1 MMNVMQSGAQTIAR
15 SATLPKEMRCEPAAR
30 RLRIALAFS
39 RVPFPMMRGDQ
50 LTVAHLISFY
60 RARGH
65 VVDLYTLDVQGRM
78 RPEQDAWL
86 RESCR
91 RVNIYPHGMT
101 TRIAGGLRGLLR
113 RQPVQVGMFHN
124 PHLRADLLAAT
135 QRGEYDIIHCY
146 YMRTAPDIPV
156 DLTLGRDGRVPP
168 GARAASFLALQLSQ
182 SLNTRRLRDNET
194 SWARRMF
201 YKLEADLCASFE
213 ARAWQGFTRSV
224 LIGPADVAAL
234 EDLCRTQHQPN
245 IDNWV
250 YGAHGTDTDRFQP
263 AVPDEIVP
271 GRVVFSG
278 SMLYQPNIQA
288 VLWFVEHCW
297 SAVRKACPSAE
308 LVVQGRDPAPAVQAL
323 HGKDGITV
331 TGTVPEVGAI
341 IRSSA
346 VCINPVLAA
355 AGMQNKLIEYMASNK
370 AIVATSVANEGI
382 LAPSDTLLIADDAGA
397 FAQAV
402 IELLADPDRAI
413 ALGNR
418 ARSYVV
424 EHWSWEAHFL
434 KLEAEFLKA
443 LDHPSVLAADAGDS

>member
-1 MMNVMQSGAQTIAR
+1 MNT
-15 SATLPKEMRCEPAAR
+15 
-30 RLRIALAFS
+30 
-39 RVPFPMMRGDQ
+39 
-50 LTVAHLISFY
+50 
-60 RARGH
+60 
-65 VVDLYTLDVQGRM
+65 
-78 RPEQDAWL
+78 
-86 RESCR
+86 
-91 RVNIYPHGMT
+91 
-101 TRIAGGLRGLLR
+101 
-113 RQPVQVGMFHN
+113 
-124 PHLRADLLAAT
+124 
-135 QRGEYDIIHCY
+135 
-146 YMRTAPDIPV
+146 
-156 DLTLGRDGRVPP
+156 
-168 GARAASFLALQLSQ
+168 
-182 SLNTRRLRDNET
+182 
-194 SWARRMF
+194 
-201 YKLEADLCASFE
+201 
-213 ARAWQGFTRSV
+213 
-224 LIGPADVAAL
+224 
-234 EDLCRTQHQPN
+234 
-245 IDNWV
+245 
-250 YGAHGTDTDRFQP
+250 
-263 AVPDEIVP
+263 DEIIP

-288 VLWFVEHCW
+288 VLWFVENCW

-308 LVVQGRDPAPAVQAL
+308 LVVQGRDPAPAIQAL

-346 VCINPVLAA
+346 VCINPVFAA

-424 EHWSWEAHFL
+424 ENWSWEAHFL

-443 LDHPSVLAADAGDS
+443 LDHPSVLEANAGDI